1 MGAYLN
7 EKIPRRKCNYTQA
20 SLLSTTAQCTHTHIH
35 VHAMYH
41 ACTMYLGLGGAMAKN
56 VLTIHVRHVYID
68 EEDISVN
75 KEEISCSRD

>member
-1 MGAYLN
+1 MQLHSSQSSIY
-7 EKIPRRKCNYTQA
+7 Y
-20 SLLSTTAQCTHTHIH
+20 
-35 VHAMYH
+35 
-41 ACTMYLGLGGAMAKN
+41 CTMYTYTYMYTLCTMRALCTWDLGGAMAKN